1 MFIGTAI
8 ASFISLLV
16 ANFVLPLFGWQ
27 AVYMLFAVIC
37 LFSLLLLMVFEEKP
51 KMAKKEGEDMEAYY
65 KLMVATKQD
74 SNKPIFKSS
83 DSEGKK
89 L

>member
-1 MFIGTAI
+1 M
-8 ASFISLLV
+8 
-16 ANFVLPLFGWQ
+16 PLFGWQ

-51 KMAKKEGEDMEAYY
+51 KVAAKKEGEDMETYY
-65 KLMVATKQD
+65 KLMVAKKQD
-74 SNKPIFKSS
+74 SNKPIYKSS

>member
-1 MFIGTAI
+1 
-8 ASFISLLV
+8 
-16 ANFVLPLFGWQ
+16 
-27 AVYMLFAVIC
+27 
-37 LFSLLLLMVFEEKP
+37 MVFEEKP
-51 KMAKKEGEDMEAYY
+51 KMAAKKEGEDMETYY

-89 L
+89 LWVSKNRFKLRNSFEVMGFWGFALG